1 MVTTLIC
8 LVISLILGS
17 LYYLKKSKK
26 SQSNLYL
33 LEWLFGNL
41 IMLGITGLIF
51 GFLISINLGNYISGE
66 PVLTETRSLEPVVVG
81 KEKEVF
87 LIKKDRLYY
96 YFTKG
101 KQYERVL
108 KLNSTKDVNFENG
121 VREERRYEKVFK
133 TPKLHWLFFKALG
146 HTKIVVSSMDDIL

>member
-1 MVTTLIC
+1 M
-8 LVISLILGS
+8 
-17 LYYLKKSKK
+17 
-26 SQSNLYL
+26 
-33 LEWLFGNL
+33 
-41 IMLGITGLIF
+41 
-51 GFLISINLGNYISGE
+51 ISINLGNYISGE

-133 TPKLHWLFFKALG
+133 TPKLHWFFFKAFG
-146 HTKIVVSSMDDIL
+146 HTKIIVSSKDDIL

>member
-33 LEWLFGNL
+33 LDWLFGNL
-41 IMLGITGLIF
+41 IMHGIAGLIF

-81 KEKEVF
+81 KEVF
-87 LIKKDRLYY
+87 LIKKDRRYY

-108 KLNSTKDVNFENG
+108 ELNSTKDVINFENG

-133 TPKLHWLFFKALG
+133 TPKLHWFFFKAFG
-146 HTKIVVSSMDDIL
+146 HTKIIVSSKDDIL